1 VLRSSTAR
9 SLVGPVARRAPGL
22 AVRLVLLIGLLVRR
36 RAAAEV
42 VALRLAETARRT
54 TSALRV
60 RRAVEPLLARPPQR
74 ANAVA
79 DLAALLVALDDP
91 DAAVDLCRAVLDR
104 RTEPG
109 DRAHLHAQLGRA
121 HQRAG
126 SPERGAEALA
136 EAVGAEAEQ
145 RPDWRLWWAQALVA
159 AGDLD
164 AVATV
169 LDADA
174 VAALEPDQ
182 QARAVKVLVGA
193 GAWGRVRE
201 VVSAGLVAP
210 QAATRAAKLAARA
223 GRGDDARAMARALHE
238 PRWRRTALLDVARTH
253 LVREEHDRASELA
266 REAVALDERA
276 TDALTVLVRT
286 YQHGGN
292 LAEARA
298 TVQRVADRYPQDP
311 AIVAWAVETSYSL
324 RSWDEAAALVER
336 LRPLDPDAARVAGA
350 RIALRAGALDAPA
363 QVERLAAERPNDPEV
378 ARVVAELA
386 QRSARPEEAY
396 AAFRRAAT
404 GLPDDANVR
413 LACARLAVQLGHDEE
428 ALEDLDWLL
437 EQRPRDPRLRR
448 LQVRAEARL
457 GRRTGLDDLTD
468 VGADPIDE
476 LLVFELVTGL
486 VDGGRDA
493 EAAAALERALLI
505 RARRDDD
512 DRAEVPA

>member
-1 VLRSSTAR
+1 VPRPSTAR
-9 SLVGPVARRAPGL
+9 SLFGPVARAAPRL
-22 AVRLVLLIGLLVRR
+22 AVRLVLLVGLLVRR

-42 VALRLAETARRT
+42 VALRMAETARHT
-54 TSALRV
+54 TSPLRV
-60 RRAVEPLLARPPQR
+60 RRAIEPLLARPPQR
-74 ANAVA
+74 ANTVA

-91 DAAVDLCRAVLDR
+91 DAAVVLCRAVLDR

-109 DRAHLHAQLGRA
+109 ARARLHAQLGRA
-121 HQRAG
+121 HLRAG
-126 SPERGAEALA
+126 SPLLAAGSLA
-136 EAVGAEAEQ
+136 EAVGSETEQ
-145 RPDWRLWWAQALVA
+145 RPVWRLWWAQALVA
-159 AGDLD
+159 ADDVD
-164 AVATV
+164 AVADV

-182 QARAVKVLVGA
+182 QARAVKVLVGV

-201 VVSAGLVAP
+201 VVSAGLLAP
-210 QAATRAAKLAARA
+210 EATARAAKLAARA
-223 GRGDDARAMARALHE
+223 GRGDDARAMARALAE
-238 PRWRRTALLDVARTH
+238 PSWRRTALLDVARTH

-286 YQHGGN
+286 YQHGGD

-298 TVQRVADRYPQDP
+298 TVQRIADRYPQDP

-336 LRPLDPDAARVAGA
+336 LRPLDAAAARVAGA

-363 QVERLAAERPNDPEV
+363 QVERLAAERPHDPEV

-386 QRSARPEEAY
+386 QRSARPDEAY
-396 AAFRRAAT
+396 AAFRRAAA

-413 LACARLAVQLGHDEE
+413 LACARLAVQLGHDRE
-428 ALEDLDWLL
+428 ALEHLDWLL
-437 EQRPRDPRLRR
+437 EQRPRDERLRR

-457 GRRTGLDDLTD
+457 GRRTGLDDLAD
-468 VGADPIDE
+468 LGADPIDE
-476 LLVFELVTGL
+476 VLVFELVTGL
-486 VDGGRDA
+486 VDSGRDA
-493 EAAAALERALLI
+493 EAAAALERALLV
-505 RARRDDD
+505 RARRSDG
-512 DRAEVPA
+512 DRSAVSA